1 MSHERATPLS
11 APGRPD
17 ISVHPAPTAAPVAP
31 ATPAARGA
39 PAAPVAPVAPAAPV
53 APVVPVGAAAAA
65 PTACLAPVVPPP
77 VGQGSVGVSQRHRA
91 SEPAAVILAG
101 DLLRWIIPKVGR
113 FPKQVRHGL
122 GARIE
127 AAHLDV
133 LEHLVQAQYSRS
145 HDRARHLDRAN
156 TRLQAAR
163 HLFRIARELGMV
175 SERAAVHAAGLQ
187 VELGMQVGAWHR
199 SAANAVTGS
208 AVAGSAAPGSVAAAR
223 AAPGSVAA
231 TRAAPGSVA
240 AARAAPGSVAAT
252 RAAACG
258 PEGS

>member
-1 MSHERATPLS
+1 MTTAPS
-11 APGRPD
+11 ASEPGPN
-17 ISVHPAPTAAPVAP
+17 AAPV
-31 ATPAARGA
+31 R
-39 PAAPVAPVAPAAPV
+39 
-53 APVVPVGAAAAA
+53 AAAAA

-77 VGQGSVGVSQRHRA
+77 VGQGSVGMSQRHRA

-113 FPKQVRHGL
+113 FPRQVRHGL

-133 LEHLVQAQYSRS
+133 LEHLVQAQYSRG

-156 TRLQAAR
+156 IRLQAAR
-163 HLFRIARELGMV
+163 HLFRIARELGLV

-199 SAANAVTGS
+199 SASNAVT
-208 AVAGSAAPGSVAAAR
+208 ASAAPGSVAAAR
-223 AAPGSVAA
+223 AATSSP
-231 TRAAPGSVA
+231 
-240 AARAAPGSVAAT
+240 
-252 RAAACG
+252 
-258 PEGS
+258 

>member
-1 MSHERATPLS
+1 MTTAPS
-11 APGRPD
+11 ASEPGPN
-17 ISVHPAPTAAPVAP
+17 PA
-31 ATPAARGA
+31 
-39 PAAPVAPVAPAAPV
+39 
-53 APVVPVGAAAAA
+53 PVGAAAAA
-65 PTACLAPVVPPP
+65 PTACLAPVLPPP

-156 TRLQAAR
+156 IRLQAAR
-163 HLFRIARELGMV
+163 HLFRIARELGLV

-199 SAANAVTGS
+199 SASNAVT
-208 AVAGSAAPGSVAAAR
+208 ASAAPGSVAAAR
-223 AAPGSVAA
+223 AATGSH
-231 TRAAPGSVA
+231 
-240 AARAAPGSVAAT
+240 
-252 RAAACG
+252 
-258 PEGS
+258 EGS